1 MKVYRGFKQMG
12 HFRSEAFLLILHNKR
27 DVEVDENY
35 INSFAEKVLVQ
46 LNGLYLT
53 RKLRAIITVEL
64 L

>member
-12 HFRSEAFLLILHNKR
+12 HFRPEAFLLILHNKR

>member
-1 MKVYRGFKQMG
+1 MG
-12 HFRSEAFLLILHNKR
+12 HFRPEAFLLILHNKR

>member
-12 HFRSEAFLLILHNKR
+12 HFRPEAFLLNLHNKR

-35 INSFAEKVLVQ
+35 ITSFAEKVLVQ

-53 RKLRAIITVEL
+53 RK
-64 L
+64 